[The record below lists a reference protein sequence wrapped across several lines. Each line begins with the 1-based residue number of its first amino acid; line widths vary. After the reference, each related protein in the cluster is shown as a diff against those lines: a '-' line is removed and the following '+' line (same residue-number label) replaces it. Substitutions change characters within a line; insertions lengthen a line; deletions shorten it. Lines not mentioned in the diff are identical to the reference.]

1 MANDRRRIVITRM
14 MQVAV
19 VLHETKRGMT
29 VRELMQ
35 RLERSKSTLHRDI
48 DSLRQAGVRLNTET
62 VTGEVRYSLAHWPI
76 AAVAPTPL
84 QLAALCLAREALD
97 MFDGTEAV
105 EQLEQLLAQW
115 GRLPKK
121 QLTLK
126 YRTRGKPHGSLVG
139 NIDRAISKQKRLA
152 IAYQGER
159 DGEFKPRT
167 VEPIELRASGE
178 QLYLFAY
185 DVERQDY
192 RVFKAARMAKALV
205 LAEPSADHSRMDV
218 DKRFAR
224 AVKTWTANTPT
235 PVVIR
240 VSAEKARFVAEYP
253 LIADQVVTAMPD
265 GSVQISAEVNGI
277 TEALNWVLGWGAYAE
292 AVSPPELRE
301 LAAAQLRAAALKYGP
316 ATPPGAGVRKA
327 DGRQSA
333 AAGGPASPAN
343 AAPKQVVSRELG
355 RRGSRV
361 AG

>member
-1 MANDRRRIVITRM
+1 MANDRRRIVITRL
-14 MQVAV
+14 MQLAV
-19 VLHETKRGMT
+19 VLHETKRGLT
-29 VRELMQ
+29 VRQLMQ
-35 RLERSKSTLHRDI
+35 RLECGKSTVHRDI
-48 DSLRQAGVRLNTET
+48 KSLGEVGIRLDTER
-62 VTGEVRYSLAHWPI
+62 VVGEVRYSLAHWPI

-115 GRLPKK
+115 GRLPRQ

-126 YRTRGKPHGSLVG
+126 YQKRGKQSGSLVG
-139 NIDRAISKQKRLA
+139 TIDRAITKQQRLA
-152 IAYQGER
+152 ISYQGER
-159 DGEFKPRT
+159 DSQFKQRK

-205 LAEPSADHSRMDV
+205 LAEPSADHSRVDV
-218 DKRFAR
+218 DGRFSR

-235 PVVIR
+235 PVVVR
-240 VSAEKARFVAEYP
+240 VSAQKARFVAEYP
-253 LIADQVVTAMPD
+253 LITDQVVTALPD

-277 TEALNWVLGWGAYAE
+277 TEALNWVLSWGAHAE

-301 LAAAQLRAAALKYGP
+301 QAAAELREAAAKYGP
-316 ATPPGAGVRKA
+316 PRPTGTGVRKTN
-327 DGRQSA
+327 GRQSMVR
-333 AAGGPASPAN
+333 GPSRQAN
-343 AAPKQVVSRELG
+343 DAQDQVVSRELG

-361 AG
+361 G